1 MLARFDPLS
10 KRPLGIKKWN
20 CPSVLLPL
28 LPLPLLPHSFLSWQ
42 VPSFVA
48 SLLFLCRLSSCG
60 RCSNVYSTHECLYFR
75 MNHLPLLRIN
85 SMLSFPFFQL
95 AFFCALEP
103 HSRPTISCVSVALLF
118 YELFVVRRRHF
129 GGFNNEIPSILWP
142 ELVFW
147 PVGFEHLL
155 FACKLGSSSLPAH
168 LFSCSA
174 VWLCVNYDK

>member
-1 MLARFDPLS
+1 MELPIRSAPADP
-10 KRPLGIKKWN
+10 P
-20 CPSVLLPL
+20 PP
-28 LPLPLLPHSFLSWQ
+28 LPHSFLTWQ

-48 SLLFLCRLSSCG
+48 SLLFLCRLSSCD
-60 RCSNVYSTHECLYFR
+60 RCSDVYSTHECLYFR

-95 AFFCALEP
+95 AFLLAFFCALEP

-118 YELFVVRRRHF
+118 YELFVVLRRHF
-129 GGFNNEIPSILWP
+129 SGFNNEIPSILWP
-142 ELVFW
+142 ELVF
-147 PVGFEHLL
+147 GQHLL
-155 FACKLGSSSLPAH
+155 LTCKLGSSSLPAH